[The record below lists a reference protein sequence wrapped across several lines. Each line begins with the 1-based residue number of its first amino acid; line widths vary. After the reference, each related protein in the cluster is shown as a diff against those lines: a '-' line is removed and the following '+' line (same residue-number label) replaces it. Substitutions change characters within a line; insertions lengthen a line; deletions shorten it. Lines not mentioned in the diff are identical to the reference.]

1 MVGPALRGGRG
12 SQRLTR
18 EAAIDPVSATL
29 AYVEGFLPEDEPL
42 RNARQRAEEVGAAP
56 IGPAGGAALR
66 FLAAVLNART
76 VVEIGSGCGVSG
88 IWLLRGMRGDGV
100 LTSVDIEPDNQRL
113 AREAYAEAGFG
124 TSRARMIAG
133 RALEVLPR
141 LSDGAYDMVFC
152 DAEDHDYPDYL
163 DAVLRLLRP
172 GGLVVFGNALHGD
185 PTLVRDDERLVSLLL
200 PVGDGLL
207 CALKRD

>member
-1 MVGPALRGGRG
+1 MVFTRPFEGGALV
-12 SQRLTR
+12 R
-18 EAAIDPVSATL
+18 EAAIDPLSATL
-29 AYVEGFLPEDEPL
+29 AYIEGFLPEDEPL

-56 IGPAGGAALR
+56 IDPAGGAALR

-88 IWLLRGMRGDGV
+88 IWLLRGMRPDGI

-133 RALEVLPR
+133 RALDVLPR

-152 DAEDHDYPDYL
+152 DAHEHDYQDTL
-163 DAVLRLLRP
+163 DGTLRLLRP
-172 GGLVVFGNALHGD
+172 GGLLVFGNALHGD
-185 PTLVRDDERLVSLLL
+185 PVPVRDDERLVPLLL